1 MIKPFTIL
9 KTNIEV
15 DGTTTI
21 FFTVKKTSLIDYEGE
36 LRPVT
41 DSLET
46 AINVPAD
53 TLDIDNF
60 LYKHLTETG
69 WIDA

>member
-15 DGTTTI
+15 DGTITI

>member
-21 FFTVKKTSLIDYEGE
+21 FFTVSKTSLIDYEGE

-46 AINVPAD
+46 AINAPAD
-53 TLDIDNF
+53 TQDIDKF
-60 LYKHLTETG
+60 LYQHLTKTG